1 MNIAIILA
9 AGKSERLKEISVPK
23 QLYLINRVP
32 LFMYSVLT
40 FNDLEEID
48 EIHLV
53 TNEQCLSEIEQYVKQ
68 YSLTKKVKGVILGGK
83 TRQESVYLALK
94 HLEKI
99 AKDDDIILIHD
110 SARPLLEKETI
121 LKNIESAMRYGAVT
135 TAIKVKDTI
144 FSESEDG
151 VDYMISRS
159 RLYQAQTPQSFKY
172 RLIKKAHESAVLN
185 NVFANDDS
193 ALIKEIG
200 YDVKIVLGTSTN
212 FKITTIEDIKLLE
225 MMVL

>member
-9 AGKSERLKEISVPK
+9 AGKSERLKEIAVPK

-48 EIHLV
+48 EIYLV

-68 YSLTKKVKGVILGGK
+68 YSLTKKVKGLILGGR

-121 LKNIESAMRYGAVT
+121 LKNIENTVRYGAVT

-151 VDYMISRS
+151 VDHIVSRS

-172 RLIKKAHESAVLN
+172 CLIKKAHESAVLN
-185 NVFANDDS
+185 NVFASDDS

-200 YDVKIVLGTSTN
+200 YDVKIVLGTTTN